1 MSSTQIIECAPCY
14 ELKYDEKLDNLRDL
28 TFPELKIQYGKDNK
42 IKCNCW
48 GDRTREYKADSSFVS
63 AHMKSQRHV
72 NWREEQIKKHKQE
85 YGHCISSEKKIETL
99 AKENREY
106 KKQIMVLTKII
117 TDNEEKTISMS
128 TKIDT
133 INNENETLKDENETL
148 KDENETLKDENE
160 TLKKELEKYEQDI
173 INLTKEKDKLQY
185 EISTYKLANSSK
197 KKLTIKPSTGVR
209 PFR

>member
-1 MSSTQIIECAPCY
+1 MSSRQIIECAPCY

-63 AHMKSQRHV
+63 SHMKSQRHV

-128 TKIDT
+128 KKIDT
-133 INNENETLKDENETL
+133 INNENETLKE
-148 KDENETLKDENE
+148 
-160 TLKKELEKYEQDI
+160 ELEKYEQDI

-185 EISTYKLANSSK
+185 EISTYKVANSSK

>member
-63 AHMKSQRHV
+63 GHMKSQRHV

-117 TDNEEKTISMS
+117 TDNEEKIISMS

-133 INNENETLKDENETL
+133 INNENETLKDENKTL
-148 KDENETLKDENE
+148 KD
-160 TLKKELEKYEQDI
+160 ELEKYEQDI

-185 EISTYKLANSSK
+185 EISTYKVANSSK

>member
-1 MSSTQIIECAPCY
+1 MSSTQIIECATCY

-63 AHMKSQRHV
+63 SHMKSQRHV

-133 INNENETLKDENETL
+133 INNENETLKE
-148 KDENETLKDENE
+148 
-160 TLKKELEKYEQDI
+160 ELEKYEQDI

-185 EISTYKLANSSK
+185 EISTYKVANSSK
-197 KKLTIKPSTGVR
+197 KKLTVKSSTGVR